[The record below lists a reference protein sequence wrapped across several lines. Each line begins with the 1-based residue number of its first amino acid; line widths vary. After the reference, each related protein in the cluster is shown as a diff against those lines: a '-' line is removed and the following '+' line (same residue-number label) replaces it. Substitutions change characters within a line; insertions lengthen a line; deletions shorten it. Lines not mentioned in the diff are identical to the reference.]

1 MEKQRFQRLIKAAVA
16 GGVILLTFLI
26 VVLIFQVIVLVQ
38 TQRKLN
44 AMRDAEKEYRRMID
58 EAEDEIEIWRS
69 EEKIKDAAREYYG
82 FRSGKGK

>member
-26 VVLIFQVIVLVQ
+26 VVLVFQLIVLAQ
-38 TQRKLN
+38 THKKLN
-44 AMRDAEKEYRRMID
+44 ALRDAEKEYRRII
-58 EAEDEIEIWRS
+58 EETEDQIEIWRS

-82 FRSGKGK
+82 FRSGR